1 MTAAGGIVGNIGMTI
16 LLVGLGFALYGFY
29 STRLNDVPCDVEHDT
44 DKIFP

>member
-1 MTAAGGIVGNIGMTI
+1 MLGNVVMTV

-29 STRLNDVPCDVEHDT
+29 STRLDNVPCDVEHDT